1 LLTKP
6 AVTVDG
12 VTKTRDDMAGENA
25 IVVVPARDEARRI
38 GACLQALAAQTI
50 GPDAFSV
57 IVVLDDCRDD
67 TRAVVDEVARRSRL
81 EVTVI
86 LAPERGSGPARKAG
100 MDLAC
105 ERLFADGR
113 GDGLIASTDADTRP
127 APDWLERQLAHLA
140 RGSRAVAGRIELDPV
155 EAAQLPDA
163 VLRRRA
169 RDADERF
176 AHLLSVDPDAQHHHF
191 AGASLGVTAATY
203 RFVGGIEPQ
212 PSLEDA
218 RFAARLSAFGVPVAR
233 PSDVVVT
240 TSARS
245 HGRARHGLSADLAVA
260 EWFSRRRSHAR
271 SFPLDVL
278 VAAKGAARV
287 TVIIP
292 VRECAATIAGILEET
307 VGPGRCAGL
316 VDELVVVDA
325 ASADGSARIAR
336 AAGARVIQQD
346 EVAPELGPALGKG
359 DAMWR
364 ALLVTSG
371 DIVCFLDGD
380 TRDPDPAHLLG
391 LLGPLFTDPAIQ
403 LVKGAFDRP
412 FDTGSGS
419 VPHEGGRVT
428 ELMARPLINLWEPRL
443 AGFAQPL
450 AGEFAGRRDVLESLA
465 FPVGYGVEIATLI
478 DTCRRYGLDALAECH
493 LGTRQNRHQSLEALG
508 DMAYAVL
515 AAVDRRIED
524 TAHPNAGFG
533 AARGPSGAPIAV
545 DERPPAGEYAN
556 RVQAAERVSDVAA
569 AGLMW

>member
-12 VTKTRDDMAGENA
+12 VTKTRDDMAGVNA

-38 GACLQALAAQTI
+38 CACLQALAAQTI
-50 GPDAFSV
+50 GRNAFAV
-57 IVVLDDCRDD
+57 IVVLDDCSDD
-67 TRAVVDEVARRSRL
+67 TRAVVDEVARRCRL
-81 EVTVI
+81 DVTLI
-86 LAPERGSGPARKAG
+86 PAPRRGTGPARKTG

-105 ERLFADGR
+105 ERLLSDGR
-113 GDGLIASTDADTRP
+113 ADGLIASTDADTRP
-127 APDWLERQLAHLA
+127 TPDWLERQLSHLA

-155 EAAQLPDA
+155 EAAWLPDA

-169 RDADERF
+169 RDAGERF
-176 AHLLSVDPDAQHHHF
+176 ARVLSLDPGAQHHHF
-191 AGASLGVTAATY
+191 AGASLGVTAGTY
-203 RFVGGIEPQ
+203 RLVGGIEPH

-218 RFAARLSAFGVPVAR
+218 RFAERLGAFGVAIAR
-233 PSDVVVT
+233 PSNVVVT

-245 HGRARHGLSADLAVA
+245 DGRARHGLSADLALA
-260 EWFSRRRSHAR
+260 EWFSNRRYRAR
-271 SFPLDVL
+271 SFSLEVL
-278 VAAKGAARV
+278 AEAKGDARV
-287 TVIIP
+287 TV
-292 VRECAATIAGILEET
+292 AGILEQT
-307 VGPGRCAGL
+307 VGPGRARGL

-325 ASADGSARIAR
+325 ASADGSAGIAQ

-346 EVAPELGPALGKG
+346 EVATELGSALGKG

-364 ALLVTSG
+364 ALLVTGG

-391 LLGPLFTDPAIQ
+391 LLGPLLTDPTIQ

-412 FDTGSGS
+412 FDTGSGP

-478 DTCRRYGLDALAECH
+478 DACRRYGLDALAECE

-508 DMAYAVL
+508 DMAYAVH
-515 AAVDRRIED
+515 AAVDRRIDD
-524 TAHPNAGFG
+524 TAHSNAGFG
-533 AARGPSGAPIAV
+533 AARGSSGALIAL
-545 DERPPAGEYAN
+545 DERPPAAKYVN
-556 RVQAAERVSDVAA
+556 RVQAAERVSEVAG